1 MFFVHSESFRRL
13 GFDTIISSNDI
24 FGGLS
29 LQMQFVEPRVYCR
42 HFRQKIDQCICNEIS
57 FELEFK
63 ENLIFFFY
71 FYLFSYK
78 FFFIFFIKKKNY
90 GPSLKKGKDL
100 KYLVY
105 ESLENALT

>member
-24 FGGLS
+24 FRGLS

-63 ENLIFFFY
+63 ENLNFFFLFLSFLLQIFFYIFY
-71 FYLFSYK
+71 
-78 FFFIFFIKKKNY
+78 
-90 GPSLKKGKDL
+90 
-100 KYLVY
+100 
-105 ESLENALT
+105 